1 MREGLNMDC
10 SITNPE
16 LWDHFLTVFR
26 NIQNEEP
33 VGIFSE
39 EECQD
44 YIDDIRETVR
54 ASDWL
59 AS

>member
-1 MREGLNMDC
+1 MDR

-16 LWDHFLTVFR
+16 LWARFLTVFT

-39 EECQD
+39 EKCQD

-54 ASDWL
+54 VSD
-59 AS
+59 

>member
-1 MREGLNMDC
+1 MDC

-16 LWDHFLTVFR
+16 LWAYFLTVFR
-26 NIQNEEP
+26 NIQKEEP

-39 EECQD
+39 QECQD
-44 YIDDIRETVR
+44 YIDNIRETVR

>member
-1 MREGLNMDC
+1 MDC

-16 LWDHFLTVFR
+16 LWQNFLTVFR
-26 NIQNEEP
+26 NIQKEEP

-54 ASDWL
+54 VSDWL